1 MDNEKLVKEYQGI
14 KDRISKL
21 EAEKIKTKTELDM
34 KEKELTSVVER
45 LNELGIT
52 DLSKVDEI
60 VEEKRKEFES
70 QLNELKEKLDGI
82 QGPQNSSNI

>member
-1 MDNEKLVKEYQGI
+1 MDETLVKEYQEI

-21 EAEKIKTKTELDM
+21 EAEKIKTKAELDM
-34 KEKELTSVVER
+34 KEKELTSVVEK

-60 VEEKRKEFES
+60 VEDKKKEFES
-70 QLNELKEKLDGI
+70 QLNDLKEKLDGV
-82 QGPQNSSNI
+82 QGS